1 MGYRSFFLD
10 LHFLLRLLLLFRV
23 FFILLRVFSILP
35 RVLFF
40 LPRVLFSYTTSF
52 LLFIIFFI
60 IFKFITEGNVLSTS
74 SYLHNLI
81 RACRCLK

>member
-23 FFILLRVFSILP
+23 FLILLRVFFILP

-40 LPRVLFSYTTSF
+40 LPRVLFSYTTSL
-52 LLFIIFFI
+52 LLFIIFFNHFLNSLQKETFFQLPAICI
-60 IFKFITEGNVLSTS
+60 I
-74 SYLHNLI
+74 
-81 RACRCLK
+81 